1 MKPPIV
7 SVNITRQN
15 ENLLKLNPNLE
26 TTSHEKEVFFPF
38 KDDDYVVALEYSR
51 EDALQNNV
59 INPIGATH
67 IWNEIFE
74 KHWQLT
80 GSSTDNI
87 QNESV
92 SASLLSLIHRITGS
106 FYVQNSKNKLD
117 ENMYTP
123 SLSLLQLIHFAQF
136 AKDKI
141 QELHTI
147 LLTMR
152 HHLVFMSLCIA
163 FSDIMSYI
171 L

>member
-1 MKPPIV
+1 M
-7 SVNITRQN
+7 
-15 ENLLKLNPNLE
+15 
-26 TTSHEKEVFFPF
+26 
-38 KDDDYVVALEYSR
+38 ALEYSQ

-59 INPIGATH
+59 INPVGVIH

-74 KHWQLT
+74 KHWQFT

-106 FYVQNSKNKLD
+106 SYGLNSKNKLD
-117 ENMYTP
+117 ENMHTP

-141 QELHTI
+141 HELHTI

-163 FSDIMSYI
+163 FSEITLFACRQVSWIKFVYI
-171 L
+171 LWSNISFINATWGHSIYAGNGVIFCNLMV